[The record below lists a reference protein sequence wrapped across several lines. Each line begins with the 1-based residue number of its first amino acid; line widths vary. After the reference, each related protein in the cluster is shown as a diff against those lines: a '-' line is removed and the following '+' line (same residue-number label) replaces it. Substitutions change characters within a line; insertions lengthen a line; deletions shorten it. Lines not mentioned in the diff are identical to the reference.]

1 MKGTVA
7 RIRNV
12 VRFVDLGKDVWTE
25 KMMRPIVKWNDVM
38 QKTNV
43 CHILESQVKIVS
55 TKRVIIEQWTII
67 VNLITFKYKK

>member
-1 MKGTVA
+1 MKETVA

-12 VRFVDLGKDVWTE
+12 ARYVDLGKDVWME
-25 KMMRPIVKWNDVM
+25 RMMRLTVKRNDVM

-55 TKRVIIEQWTII
+55 IKRVTIE
-67 VNLITFKYKK
+67 K

>member
-12 VRFVDLGKDVWTE
+12 AKFVDLGKDVWME
-25 KMMRPIVKWNDVM
+25 RMMRPIVKRNDVM

-55 TKRVIIEQWTII
+55 TKHVIIEQWT
-67 VNLITFKYKK
+67 

>member
-1 MKGTVA
+1 MKETVA

-12 VRFVDLGKDVWTE
+12 ARYVDLGKDVWME
-25 KMMRPIVKWNDVM
+25 RMMRLTVKRNDVM

-55 TKRVIIEQWTII
+55 TKRVTIE
-67 VNLITFKYKK
+67 K

>member
-12 VRFVDLGKDVWTE
+12 ATFVDLGKGVWME
-25 KMMRPIVKWNDVM
+25 RMMRPIVKRNDVM

-43 CHILESQVKIVS
+43 CHILENQVKIVS
-55 TKRVIIEQWTII
+55 TKHFIIEQWTLII
-67 VNLITFKYKK
+67 LFL